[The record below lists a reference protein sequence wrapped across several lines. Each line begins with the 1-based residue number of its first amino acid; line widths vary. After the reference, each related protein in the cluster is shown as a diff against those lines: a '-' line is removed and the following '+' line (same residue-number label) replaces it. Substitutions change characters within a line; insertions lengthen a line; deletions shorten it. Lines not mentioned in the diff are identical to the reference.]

1 MRSPLG
7 DRKTIV
13 ACSVGLLIIAC
24 GRNGPTVDRRPT
36 PAETPALPAS
46 LAPTPI
52 ALRAGGEVR
61 PPVLVSQVQP
71 QYEYPGAKWEMA
83 LLIFSVVVTKDGQV
97 QDVKLLKEPDGVSSH
112 NVQAAM
118 AAVRQFRYSP
128 ATLKGKPVDVSM
140 VISLL
145 HVPGRPV
152 A

>member
-1 MRSPLG
+1 
-7 DRKTIV
+7 
-13 ACSVGLLIIAC
+13 
-24 GRNGPTVDRRPT
+24 
-36 PAETPALPAS
+36 
-46 LAPTPI
+46 
-52 ALRAGGEVR
+52 
-61 PPVLVSQVQP
+61 
-71 QYEYPGAKWEMA
+71 MA